1 MSIVK
6 PFKGV
11 RPKPELVEKVTS
23 LPYDVMSEDEAREL
37 GKSKY
42 SFLRVIRP
50 EINFEKG
57 YDYEPE
63 EMYKK
68 SKEVYETMKEKG
80 ILVKEG
86 VEAFYIYKQTWK
98 GNTQTGIVAGVSAWE
113 YFDNKILK
121 HELTRND
128 KEEDRLKHIETVDAN
143 TGLVFLTY
151 KNDEKLTQ
159 LIEELIEKYVPIY
172 DFNADDVENVFYV
185 VSDEED
191 VKALK
196 DAFAKV
202 DKLYIA
208 DGHHRAAAGSRLAKK
223 RKEANPNH
231 TGNEEYNF
239 FMAAIFPSNQ
249 LKVLDYN
256 RVVKDL
262 NGLSKEEFFSKL
274 SGKFDVEKIG
284 KETYTP
290 KNKHD
295 FGMYIDGEWY
305 KLRAKPDIYDDSDPI
320 RSLDVDILQ
329 RNLLDPVLGIKN
341 PRTDKR
347 IDFVG
352 GIRGLKELERRVN
365 SGWKVAFA
373 LFPTSIDDLMKVA
386 DRGLNM
392 PPKSTWFEPK
402 LRSGL
407 IIHELD

>member
-11 RPKPELVEKVTS
+11 RPNPEIADKVSS
-23 LPYDVMSEDEAREL
+23 LPYDVMSEEEAREL

-50 EINFEKG
+50 EINFVKDHE
-57 YDYEPE
+57 YDSE

-68 SKEVYETMKEKG
+68 SKEVYESLKQNG

-86 VEAFYIYKQTWK
+86 VKAFYIYKQTWRGK
-98 GNTQTGIVAGVSAWE
+98 TQVGVVAGVSAEE
-113 YFDNKILK
+113 YFENKILK

-128 KEEDRLKHIETVDAN
+128 KEEDRLKHIETVNAN

-151 KNDEKLTQ
+151 RSNDNLKNLIHELT
-159 LIEELIEKYVPIY
+159 EKYVPIY
-172 DFNADDVENVFYV
+172 DFEADGTKNVFYV
-185 VSDEED
+185 VSD
-191 VKALK
+191 K
-196 DAFAKV
+196 DDIEAIKKEFEKI

-223 RKEANPNH
+223 RKDSNPNH
-231 TGNEEYNF
+231 TGDEEYNF
-239 FMAAIFPSNQ
+239 FMAAIFPSDQ
-249 LKVLDYN
+249 LTVLDYN

-262 NGLSKEEFFSKL
+262 NGLSVDEFMKELEKSFNISKMEGIYHPEKKHEFS
-274 SGKFDVEKIG
+274 
-284 KETYTP
+284 
-290 KNKHD
+290 
-295 FGMYIDGEWY
+295 MYLEGSWY
-305 KLRAKPDIYDDSDPI
+305 KLSAKEEIYDDNDPI
-320 RSLDVDILQ
+320 KSLDVDILQ
-329 RNLLDPVLGIKN
+329 RNVLDPILGIEN
-341 PRTDKR
+341 PRKDKR

-352 GIRGLKELERRVN
+352 GIRGLEELEKRVN
-365 SGWKVAFA
+365 NGWKIAFA
-373 LFPTSIDDLMKVA
+373 LYPTSIKDLMNVA
-386 DRGLNM
+386 DKGLNM